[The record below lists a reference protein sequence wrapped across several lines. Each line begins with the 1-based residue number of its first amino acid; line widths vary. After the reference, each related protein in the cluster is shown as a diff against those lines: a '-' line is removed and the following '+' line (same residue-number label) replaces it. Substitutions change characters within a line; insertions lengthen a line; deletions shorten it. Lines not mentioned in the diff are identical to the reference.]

1 MQKRHIGRLRYELV
15 GATGPDHNRAFTMR
29 VLLSERE
36 IGRGRGSTK
45 QGAGQQA
52 AERALRALERA
63 AEEGAPCG

>member
-1 MQKRHIGRLRYELV
+1 
-15 GATGPDHNRAFTMR
+15 MR